1 MNRVNYVIATAEN
14 DEPIAVNMDQVQA
27 FWQDGEYVAL
37 EMSSVLTERRLC
49 KIIHVKGTFI
59 DLVNAVRKT
68 FGVEPATIEQIK
80 AVLGGGAE

>member
-37 EMSSVLTERRLC
+37 EMSSVLTDDMLG
-49 KIIHVKGTFI
+49 KIIHVKCTFI

-80 AVLGGGAE
+80 AALGEGAE